1 MCAAPCAPIAGQLRV
16 QDHQDLSGG
25 LFEDED
31 TRVFYEDL
39 PNLQDLV
46 PEVRAPCR
54 RLLPKMLVIVCENPQ
69 PAVAFRGAILSI

>member
-1 MCAAPCAPIAGQLRV
+1 M
-16 QDHQDLSGG
+16 QDHEDLSGG

-46 PEVRAPCR
+46 PEVSTTCQ
-54 RLLPKMLVIVCENPQ
+54 RLLTRPGHLLRLWEHH
-69 PAVAFRGAILSI
+69 RGG

>member
-1 MCAAPCAPIAGQLRV
+1 M
-16 QDHQDLSGG
+16 QDYQDLSGG

-46 PEVRAPCR
+46 PEVSTPCQ
-54 RLLPKMLVIVCENPQ
+54 RLLKSPKCCDLV
-69 PAVAFRGAILSI
+69 LSYPSIWYFGCRHGQTSLRK